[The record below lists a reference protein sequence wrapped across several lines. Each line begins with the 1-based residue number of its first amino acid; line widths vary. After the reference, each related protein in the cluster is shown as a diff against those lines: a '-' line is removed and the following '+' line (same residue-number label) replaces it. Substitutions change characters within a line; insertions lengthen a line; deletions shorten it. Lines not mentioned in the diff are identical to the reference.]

1 LREFFNVFTSFLQR
15 LPNHFFPF
23 YFFSI
28 TQFSPPPHFFSLLSP
43 LFFLIT
49 LILFLYHRISHYPN
63 NTPDEKDTT
72 KNVNVKISQQ
82 IASKL
87 RYIIKD
93 LEIMMRLSNAFALRM
108 ENGIQINFLCDK
120 SHGPV

>member
-1 LREFFNVFTSFLQR
+1 MFTYFFFYDLRLHFDLREFFNVFTSFLQR

-49 LILFLYHRISHYPN
+49 LILFLYQELAI
-63 NTPDEKDTT
+63 
-72 KNVNVKISQQ
+72 
-82 IASKL
+82 
-87 RYIIKD
+87 
-93 LEIMMRLSNAFALRM
+93 
-108 ENGIQINFLCDK
+108 IQITPLMK
-120 SHGPV
+120 KIRQKMLMLK